1 MLRSRTP
8 RPPGRPSAVR
18 RLLVGAAVVAT
29 AGAAGLAFETLGGD
43 LGRAA
48 AAPGAGL
55 SSAQRSLLKGRQW
68 VNTPPLRPEDLRG
81 KVVLVN
87 FWTYSCIN
95 SLRPLPY
102 VREWA
107 RKYKNRGLVVVGVHT
122 PEFGFEKEIGNVRQA
137 VADLGVGFPVV
148 LDNDYATWRA
158 YGNEAWPAFYFVGAD
173 GRVHKRV
180 LGEGGYDQSE
190 RVLQQLLAEA
200 TGKPV
205 TDKIVPIA
213 GRGPQAAP
221 DWANL
226 RSPEAYVGHAK
237 AVGFRSPG
245 GLARD
250 APHMYRPAT
259 QLALNTWSLT
269 GAWSVGGE
277 YATLTGKSGALTYRF
292 HARDLNLVM
301 TPPADGRAIRF
312 RVRIDGADP
321 GPNHGFDIDAQGW
334 GRLDKPR
341 MYQLVRQTGAIA
353 DRTFEIEFLD
363 GGARAYVF
371 TFG

>member
-1 MLRSRTP
+1 MTSKIDHP
-8 RPPGRPSAVR
+8 RRI
-18 RLLVGAAVVAT
+18 
-29 AGAAGLAFETLGGD
+29 GLI
-43 LGRAA
+43 AA
-48 AAPGAGL
+48 AAFGLGALGL
-55 SSAQRSLLKGRQW
+55 SAVSCRDAEAASTAQRSLLAGRQW
-68 VNTPPLRPEDLRG
+68 VNTPPLRLEDLRG

-107 RKYKNRGLVVVGVHT
+107 RKYKDRGLVVVGVHT
-122 PEFGFEKEIGNVRQA
+122 PEFGFEKDIGNVRQA
-137 VADLGVGFPVV
+137 AADLGVSYPVV
-148 LDNDYATWRA
+148 LDSDYATWRA

-190 RVLQQLLAEA
+190 RVLQQLLADA
-200 TGKPV
+200 TGKVVNDP
-205 TDKIVPIA
+205 IAPIA

-226 RSPEAYVGHAK
+226 GSPEAYVGHAK

-250 APHMYRPAT
+250 ASHMYRPAP

-277 YATLTGKSGALTYRF
+277 FATLTGKSGSIAYRF
-292 HARDLNLVM
+292 HARDLNFVM
-301 TPPADGRAIRF
+301 TPPADGGAIRF

-321 GPNHGFDIDAQGW
+321 GANHGFDTDAQGF

-341 MYQLVRQTGAIA
+341 MYQLVRQTSGVR

-363 GGARAYVF
+363 SGARAYVF